1 MDERLQQIEAF
12 ASLAHIE
19 VETTVSLRTFLPL
32 WRHGRSLGSDVLI
45 VLGARGSGKTALF
58 KLLREVPSPSTLQAF
73 FGNHKIP
80 DAQWLDAFSQDNTN
94 HPDVAV
100 MEAFGRDAGDVA
112 LRSFWVAH
120 LLRVA
125 HQQIQGLKPLPSA
138 VQAIVDTPP
147 NNLSTWVP
155 LAETNLGEVWTALDE
170 VEKHLVGQ
178 GRTVVALYDYLDRIA
193 QFVPN
198 VRRRYVRS
206 LLSLWLSLTNRYKFL
221 RGKIFLRDDL
231 FQASEIDFTDANKLR
246 GRSETLVWEPES
258 LYRVIVRHVLN
269 LEETHLSNAVRIL
282 LQEVPDLQIEDRG
295 EFGLMPLEMAND
307 VYKAF
312 VTRVAGRAIG
322 QGVAKGATHAWI
334 LRRLEDAHKRITPRA
349 MMWMFGYAAE
359 AARLRKTS
367 RSKSLLTSSDLL
379 EALRRTSEDRA
390 LEVLEEDKIA
400 LRLENLRGHQIPF
413 TRSEIVELLKVR
425 REDEEPGIP
434 EDGEA
439 VLDEMVRLGLLREQ
453 SKNEIDVPDIY
464 RFGFEI
470 GPDYASAWQD
480 LLDGKEVAARN
491 QFVREAPIMGEILR
505 RLNVAW
511 GDIGEEEV
519 QRGDFAA
526 ARERCKRAL
535 KGARSTGDKL
545 AEADA
550 RRRLGEIE
558 HLHFD
563 NYERAKTELLRA
575 LKLVQKVHD
584 PGREMELRWNL
595 GVNEY
600 FLGDLVAAAEQLSKS
615 VDLAKQHGNLV
626 QLSYGYFGLGR
637 VREAEDNRYDAL
649 RCYLQS
655 LSYAG
660 RAAESDAEHLDWQA
674 LSRLARDMGKFDRAV
689 QFSVL
694 AQEPYNGPTDG
705 LDVEKLRQEALS
717 EYERDKGHALLA
729 KAFPEVDLATLLD

>member
-100 MEAFGRDAGDVA
+100 MEAIGRDAGDVA

-138 VQAIVDTPP
+138 VQFIVDTPP

-312 VTRVAGRAIG
+312 VTRIAGRAIG

-349 MMWMFGYAAE
+349 MMWMFGYAAQ

-453 SKNEIDVPDIY
+453 SKNEIDVPDSY

-470 GPDYASAWQD
+470 GPDYATAWQD
-480 LLDGKEVAARN
+480 LLDGKEAAARN
-491 QFVREAPIMGEILR
+491 QFVREAPIMGEIIR

-511 GDIGEEEV
+511 GDIGQEELD
-519 QRGDFAA
+519 RGDFAA
-526 ARERCKRAL
+526 AREKCKRAL

-550 RRRLGEIE
+550 RCRLAVIDSVHLKNDERAKMEFLRALTLVQKAHDSIREMQIRWWLGNTEISLRNVPAAREQLLTCIELAKEHGAIEDLIWAYLSIADIGETNGEALQGYLRALLHAHRLPGVEIE
-558 HLHFD
+558 HLAWKD
-563 NYERAKTELLRA
+563 
-575 LKLVQKVHD
+575 
-584 PGREMELRWNL
+584 
-595 GVNEY
+595 
-600 FLGDLVAAAEQLSKS
+600 
-615 VDLAKQHGNLV
+615 
-626 QLSYGYFGLGR
+626 
-637 VREAEDNRYDAL
+637 
-649 RCYLQS
+649 
-655 LSYAG
+655 
-660 RAAESDAEHLDWQA
+660 
-674 LSRLARDMGKFDRAV
+674 LSRIVFRWGKFDRAV

-694 AQEPYNGPTDG
+694 AQEPYNGPTEG